1 LPTLLPATLKGW
13 QKIKERNVYALSSLK
28 HKFSNT
34 NQCFTNNSARM
45 QKMMKSDDIVKLIE
59 KIRRGDVLVVDI
71 ETQKK

>member
-1 LPTLLPATLKGW
+1 MVQTSATSKGW
-13 QKIKERNVYALSSLK
+13 QKIKERNVYVLSSLK

-45 QKMMKSDDIVKLIE
+45 QKMMKSDDIVKLNK
-59 KIRRGDVLVVDI
+59 KIRTDVLVVDI